1 MLSVG
6 NCCICTCSY
15 STKKVCRLGLLLQNC
30 GKIVQFLQFFTPIF
44 FSSGGRQLNVLAFY
58 DRDAFL
64 TLSAILH
71 YTTVV

>member
-1 MLSVG
+1 MNLFILYQKGLSPWFV
-6 NCCICTCSY
+6 TA
-15 STKKVCRLGLLLQNC
+15 KC
-30 GKIVQFLQFFTPIF
+30 GKIAQFLQFFTPIF

-64 TLSAILH
+64 TLSAVLH